1 MTLGPF
7 ISSSKVKGDRI
18 QVKIH
23 PRLVHVIT
31 TSSNNRLHVA
41 GLISMNGM
49 RNKGDDHKYDGRA
62 PVVNLAEDENLEGFR
77 IKIAVSA
84 PNLKAAWREDRW
96 CPSLDIETYW
106 DPPEKRMDCFRRE
119 AKVLS

>member
-1 MTLGPF
+1 
-7 ISSSKVKGDRI
+7 
-18 QVKIH
+18 
-23 PRLVHVIT
+23 
-31 TSSNNRLHVA
+31 
-41 GLISMNGM
+41 MNGM